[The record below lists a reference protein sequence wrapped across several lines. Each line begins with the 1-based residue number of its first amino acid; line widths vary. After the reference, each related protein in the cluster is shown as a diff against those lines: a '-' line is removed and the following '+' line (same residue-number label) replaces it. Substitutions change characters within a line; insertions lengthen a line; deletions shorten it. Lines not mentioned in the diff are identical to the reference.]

1 VKKSINRTLP
11 NIFYIILLLCLLLF
25 GCDPRYG
32 LLESNFR
39 LADNS
44 RLPKWFT
51 VPQGYSRSDLKIT
64 IDLYT
69 SLLPFCNNAVI
80 TIYGPRP
87 ENKVIMKKAGKDRWH
102 PLSDR
107 DSYNKYPNTKVPN
120 YSIITVDGIDEVFE
134 QRREDD
140 ILYITDNPE
149 ITAYN
154 KKSGE
159 FGRHN

>member
-1 VKKSINRTLP
+1 MKKSINRTLP

>member
-120 YSIITVDGIDEVFE
+120 YSIITVDGIYEVFE